1 MPRHEGKKNKK
12 RMTDDQ
18 ICCLL
23 KTHFW
28 DLTSEKN
35 KKKTKTQIIKKKM
48 NNRNLPGWM
57 VDVTI
62 IFQCEVLR
70 NS

>member
-35 KKKTKTQIIKKKM
+35 KKKTKTQIIKKK
-48 NNRNLPGWM
+48 
-57 VDVTI
+57 
-62 IFQCEVLR
+62 
-70 NS
+70 